1 MIIANIHSSDSNIHL
16 FLCLYILVEWESWWL
31 IVANWVSCIFI
42 TILTNLYMRITLHR
56 IISRW
61 GLTNTQ
67 SNPFLWNWTL
77 HWKASKK
84 SFSSFY
90 EEALELIAETNE
102 PLAVILRDMMTKVN
116 RLDHSQEN
124 IIEVLLTH
132 LTSQDS
138 GTLDFTVLMDVI
150 NKMKKN

>member
-1 MIIANIHSSDSNIHL
+1 M
-16 FLCLYILVEWESWWL
+16 
-31 IVANWVSCIFI
+31 
-42 TILTNLYMRITLHR
+42 T
-56 IISRW
+56 
-61 GLTNTQ
+61 
-67 SNPFLWNWTL
+67 P
-77 HWKASKK
+77 
-84 SFSSFY
+84 